1 MHILLGVAAL
11 VGTVVFWIIRAR
23 MAANAASEIADLA
36 GTVMGAARRF
46 GFRRRHD
53 MHPVD
58 SIEDTT
64 LAAGALTVAFLDL
77 GAAHTEETRKTHLLA
92 LQEHFV
98 IDKATAEELLVMGH
112 WLVNECNGPAP
123 AVTRLGK
130 RLMKLTGSH
139 ALDAPL
145 KVIND
150 VASTSGGLSNS
161 QRDALHDLRRTFRR

>member
-1 MHILLGVAAL
+1 MHIL
-11 VGTVVFWIIRAR
+11 VGLLAVIGGIVFWVYRAR
-23 MAANAASEIADLA
+23 MAATAASDLADMA

-58 SIEDTT
+58 CIDDTT

-77 GAAHTEETRKTHLLA
+77 GQTQTEEMRRTHILA
-92 LQEHFV
+92 LQKHFV
-98 IDKATAEELLVMGH
+98 IGKDEAEELLVMGH
-112 WLVNECNGPAP
+112 WLVNECSGPAP

-145 KVIND
+145 QVIND
-150 VASTSGGLSNS
+150 VAGASGGLTDS
-161 QRDALHDLRRTFRR
+161 QRDALHDLQRIFRR

>member
-1 MHILLGVAAL
+1 MHILIGLAAL
-11 VGTVVFWIIRAR
+11 VGGIAFWIIRAR
-23 MAANAASEIADLA
+23 MAANAASELADLA

-58 SIEDTT
+58 CIDDTT

-77 GAAHTEETRKTHLLA
+77 GAAQTEETRNTHLLA
-92 LQEHFV
+92 LQKHFV
-98 IDKATAEELLVMGH
+98 IDKAAAEELLVMGN
-112 WLVNECNGPAP
+112 WLVNECSGPAP
-123 AVTRLGK
+123 ATARLGK

-145 KVIND
+145 AVIND
-150 VASTSGGLSNS
+150 VASARGGLTDS

>member
-1 MHILLGVAAL
+1 MHILIGLITLIGGIA
-11 VGTVVFWIIRAR
+11 FWIYRAR
-23 MAANAASEIADLA
+23 MAANAASEIADIA
-36 GTVMGAARRF
+36 GTVVGAARRF

-58 SIEDTT
+58 CIDDAT

-77 GAAHTEETRKTHLLA
+77 GPAQTEEIRKAHLLA
-92 LQEHFV
+92 LQQHFAIEKV
-98 IDKATAEELLVMGH
+98 EAEELLVMGH

-123 AVTRLGK
+123 ATTRLGK

-150 VASTSGGLSNS
+150 VAGASGGLIDS
-161 QRDALHDLRRTFRR
+161 QRDALHDLRTIFRR